1 MFKIY
6 DEPHRSG
13 VFKVYD
19 SRKACLKIY
28 DEPASPNRGA
38 ESPNEGHVYLY
49 MISRN
54 RAMGG
59 VFKIYDEPH
68 RSGVF
73 KVYESRKAFFK
84 NI

>member
-1 MFKIY
+1 MCLNIYDKPESSNGGVFKIY

-38 ESPNEGHVYLY
+38 ESPNEGRV
-49 MISRN
+49 
-54 RAMGG
+54 
-59 VFKIYDEPH
+59 
-68 RSGVF
+68 
-73 KVYESRKAFFK
+73 
-84 NI
+84 